1 MTWLFAVNSSIN
13 KVLQENE
20 EAQGVLAKQHKKLLK
35 WINKH
40 VSQVRSDLIAK
51 AQKLAGETSEAS
63 LRIEVAS
70 KRALAIEKL
79 LLSLTMVM
87 CLPNSSE

>member
-1 MTWLFAVNSSIN
+1 LQKIKIGEAAKKGFFTVADSVDMTWLFAVNSSIN

-40 VSQVRSDLIAK
+40 VS
-51 AQKLAGETSEAS
+51 
-63 LRIEVAS
+63 
-70 KRALAIEKL
+70 
-79 LLSLTMVM
+79 
-87 CLPNSSE
+87 